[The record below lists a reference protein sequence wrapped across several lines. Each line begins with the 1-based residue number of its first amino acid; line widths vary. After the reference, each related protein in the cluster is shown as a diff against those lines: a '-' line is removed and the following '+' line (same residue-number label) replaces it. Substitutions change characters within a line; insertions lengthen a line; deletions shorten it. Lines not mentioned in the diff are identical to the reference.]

1 MGTPAS
7 CRCLALPSQS
17 ENFGIVVGEALTCNV
32 PVVMTDV
39 GPWKEAA
46 SHDLV
51 AGDEFCD
58 SWRVQGALRFTEP
71 TAESIAMGLMEMMA
85 LSDEV
90 RACRGQRGS
99 EWVRATFSWDSIAQ
113 QFFDV
118 YETILAQ
125 NRKVTP

>member
-1 MGTPAS
+1 
-7 CRCLALPSQS
+7 
-17 ENFGIVVGEALTCNV
+17 
-32 PVVMTDV
+32 MTDV

-85 LSDEV
+85 LSDDA

-99 EWVRATFSWDSIAQ
+99 EWVLATFSWDSIAQ

-125 NRKVTP
+125 NGKVTP